1 MAGSD
6 RGQENCRDELY
17 PLGAADSEQLQVF
30 RGVHCIDWRFPFVD

>member
-17 PLGAADSEQLQVF
+17 PLGACGF
-30 RGVHCIDWRFPFVD
+30 RATSGLSRGTLN